1 MKKTRLNK
9 QIKRWVVSGFT
20 ITCVVASILLT
31 SCSIAKRHYTSGYY
45 VSHSSDKQASA
56 MMQEQTAQKKT
67 TPSLYA
73 IQNINEGNNLDGGST
88 QSQVPENG
96 VITASNKQEANNIKT
111 VQSSKHATNKLIL
124 SPVKRNSPLFSAKKT
139 TTSMVS
145 EDGLSL
151 FWILILILLIL
162 WALAFL
168 TGGWGLGGLIYILL
182 VVALVLLILW
192 LLRII

>member
-9 QIKRWVVSGFT
+9 QIKRVIVSSFT
-20 ITCVVASILLT
+20 VTCVVASILLT

-45 VSHSSDKQASA
+45 VSHSSGKSSDTK
-56 MMQEQTAQKKT
+56 MQEQTAQKKIV
-67 TPSLYA
+67 PSLYA
-73 IQNINEGNNLDGGST
+73 VQNINEKNNLDGGSR
-88 QSQVPENG
+88 QNQAQENG
-96 VITASNKQEANNIKT
+96 AVTASNKQKVNNTKT
-111 VQSSKHATNKLIL
+111 IQSSKRASNKLIL
-124 SPVKRNSPLFSAKKT
+124 TPVKRSAPLFSAKKT

-151 FWILILILLIL
+151 FWVIILILLIL
-162 WALAFL
+162 WALAFF